1 MLEDLKP
8 PVRTYA
14 CKVKTIAEGL
24 DAKDREILL
33 TAVNSDE
40 WAYKTLSNELGKR
53 GIDILDTTIARH
65 RTARCAC
72 FRK

>member
-8 PVRTYA
+8 PTRQFT
-14 CKVKTIAEGL
+14 CKVKTIADGL
-24 DAKDREILL
+24 DAKDKEILL
-33 TAVNSDE
+33 AAVDSEE

-53 GIDILDTTIARH
+53 GLVLTDTTIKSH
-65 RTARCAC
+65 RVKACSC

>member
-8 PVRTYA
+8 PVRIYA
-14 CKVKTIAEGL
+14 CKVKTIADGL
-24 DAKDREILL
+24 DAKDKDILL
-33 TAVNSDE
+33 SAVNSED

-53 GIDILDTTIARH
+53 GIVLTDTTIKSH
-65 RTARCAC
+65 RLKACSC